1 MKKKWTELELT
12 IVYYTVKHGVHGAI
26 RNRETG
32 KFLNERE
39 VCSFLG
45 HGAVSYTTVRSSFK
59 HALGIPV
66 ANIKYFKSTK
76 SQKAIVEK
84 YANTTVS
91 QLRLV
96 IQRGLDEL
104 KLKSNDNILEND
116 KSSPERLK
124 IAPGHQYGI
133 NFDDAS

>member
-1 MKKKWTELELT
+1 MKKEWTELELT
-12 IVYYTVKHGVHGAI
+12 IVYYVVKHGVHGAV
-26 RNRETG
+26 RNRKTG
-32 KFLNERE
+32 SFLNERDIYF
-39 VCSFLG
+39 FLD
-45 HGAVSYTTVRSSFK
+45 HGRGSYLAAISKFK
-59 HALGIPV
+59 HLLGIPQFADSY
-66 ANIKYFKSTK
+66 ANPTK
-76 SQKAIVEK
+76 TQKAIVEK

-91 QLRLV
+91 QLRLI

-124 IAPGHQYGI
+124 IAPGHQYSI